1 MQDEFFDMR
10 FCGTRGSQTFATTT
24 RPKPNGKQSSS
35 GDAQYDCPKD
45 YTPCSPSTSK
55 GNTVCIKKTADK
67 TKDCPFTLMKFVT
80 VSDAR
85 TYSNST
91 DYKVYEVNDD
101 YSFVVSKT
109 KGDNLPLTSFK
120 VERQPCLDPKD
131 HSLAPGQR
139 FYPLERD
146 RHIHDCSIV
155 PQYGEKY
162 DKRYTDLGIKISEY
176 EVQKESKVLKKLE
189 ELPMFDNYSS
199 EGEKQRI
206 EYSFWS
212 RPTISWKLSCDD
224 KHPRNS
230 VIHAANI
237 EADKSDL
244 HESTIIILLGIS
256 FGAGVLFSFGFLVAF
271 CAGCCKRSE
280 FSGMR
285 ICGVVCLTIQLVLL
299 TVSMVL
305 INGQRGELR
314 ERKDAMED
322 LEFVNGC
329 GDEYMNIPTHFVP
342 EIKEANSK
350 AMFAVILGGVQLA
363 LSMVLCMSCII
374 GGGSSDHDDSS
385 DDEKDWPGNPNHDN
399 EDNEDEPLL
408 V

>member
-1 MQDEFFDMR
+1 MDVTDDKCAAGTESIFVREWGGSEMGCLVNKLDTWGYSSTQTVMTQSEYDDYVNRHTSKSRKAWEVRQREPCYPISMQPSKIQDEFFDMR

-199 EGEKQRI
+199 EGEK
-206 EYSFWS
+206 
-212 RPTISWKLSCDD
+212 
-224 KHPRNS
+224 
-230 VIHAANI
+230 
-237 EADKSDL
+237 
-244 HESTIIILLGIS
+244 
-256 FGAGVLFSFGFLVAF
+256 
-271 CAGCCKRSE
+271 
-280 FSGMR
+280 
-285 ICGVVCLTIQLVLL
+285 
-299 TVSMVL
+299 
-305 INGQRGELR
+305 
-314 ERKDAMED
+314 
-322 LEFVNGC
+322 
-329 GDEYMNIPTHFVP
+329 
-342 EIKEANSK
+342 
-350 AMFAVILGGVQLA
+350 
-363 LSMVLCMSCII
+363 
-374 GGGSSDHDDSS
+374 
-385 DDEKDWPGNPNHDN
+385 
-399 EDNEDEPLL
+399 
-408 V
+408 